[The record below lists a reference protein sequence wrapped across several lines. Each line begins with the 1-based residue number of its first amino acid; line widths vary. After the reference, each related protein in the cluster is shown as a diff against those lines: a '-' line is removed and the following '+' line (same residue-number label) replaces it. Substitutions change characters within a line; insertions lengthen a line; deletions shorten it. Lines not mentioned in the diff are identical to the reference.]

1 MTDTGDFFTRQQTRD
16 VPRDQWGRYDLPDA
30 DGTSSGWTR
39 ATTFAATLAEAYGLR
54 IWEQRQVVWGLS
66 RRPDLI
72 TLASTIAGPEDKKA
86 LGAIVDSAHEAA
98 GTEGKANVGT
108 AIHSACAAVERVMA
122 GGVVTG
128 TSAGSAAIANHV
140 PAELQRDVAG
150 YFREVESKGLRIDPH
165 FVERTVI
172 IPQFH
177 VAGTFDNLVLCPD
190 GVYRVL
196 DKKTGNLDYAEIE
209 FAVQMALYANAKALR
224 NYDTHQYEPMPENL
238 ATDYAIIAHITPGTG
253 VTELKRVN
261 IVLGWAW
268 ARTCAEVQD
277 IRKTKHV
284 LTPYVAD
291 GRVRLPGQVLTAASL
306 AQNVTIPTEMFG
318 PSPVSLEAQ
327 VQDDLT
333 RSQRPGWGQ
342 PEIEKAQTS
351 AFWAAAD
358 VQLAE
363 VDNLPFETAGSPATA
378 EAAPEPTQT
387 TAGVAGAEPAIDP
400 ATEAEEISSKW
411 SKAQAQTY
419 ARKAMVLVG
428 NTACDESAPDGI
440 KLSQYKIKIAQGIV
454 RLKNKHGLALA
465 DILGEGP
472 RKDAVPSAQVAASE
486 SGSVTVDQLRAIAS
500 ASTVDVLVSMREAL
514 GDGWTDAHQSAARLR
529 TAQLNTGLA
538 NKPPITP
545 EQWIAGATSPES
557 LQRCWA
563 SVTTSGEHRD
573 RWTPELDAAASA
585 KLAELS
591 PSASAP

>member
-128 TSAGSAAIANHV
+128 TPAGAAAIANHV

-150 YFREVESKGLRIDPH
+150 YFREVESRGLRIDPR

-172 IPQFH
+172 VPQFH

-190 GVYRVL
+190 GMYRVL

-284 LTPYVAD
+284 LTPYVDD
-291 GRVRLPGQVLTAASL
+291 GRVRLPGQVMHT
-306 AQNVTIPTEMFG
+306 T
-318 PSPVSLEAQ
+318 Q
-327 VQDDLT
+327 VFAVPAPAPIVHPNDQQLGAEVPPMST
-333 RSQRPGWGQ
+333 T
-342 PEIEKAQTS
+342 PEIEQAQTS

-363 VDNLPFETAGSPATA
+363 VDNLPFETAG
-378 EAAPEPTQT
+378 AAPEPTQA

-400 ATEAEEISSKW
+400 ATEAEEISGKW

-419 ARKAMVLVG
+419 ARKAMVLAG

-465 DILGEGP
+465 DILGEEP
-472 RKDAVPSAQVAASE
+472 RKDAVPSAQAAASE